1 MRKLR
6 RAVQNGISFLE
17 VLLDDTLCQGA
28 VAIPEELV
36 QSAGGINRKLEGKQ
50 NYELIL
56 RIAETSEI
64 EFEDIEEDTGEQY
77 VMLEDK
83 PEADALHGWK
93 TDCYVIGKYSSVLKE
108 QGVFEVAVEALL
120 EEAKERRRYAE
131 TIDYLEKM
139 IARKEEYYK
148 LDDAIRP
155 ILIYKGDK
163 LGHNILTVM
172 AEQLGNALERAGE
185 KVIYFDVSEEPMGNI
200 VRYAMQRFR
209 AIIGVQ
215 TYLFSIEMPDEKHYL
230 HEYIYGPKY
239 NFLFDHPIWV
249 VSNIRHD
256 IPDYHVLA
264 PDPNYV
270 DFARRYF
277 HRDAVFFPPAGMVT
291 KHEEPLERIYDL
303 TFVGNY
309 GEYWS
314 QVVQMHALER
324 EKRFLANHFLLMMRK
339 HPDMTIED
347 AFARTLEQRQIQL
360 TDEDFLL
367 RLYDVRVAVYC
378 VMKYYRN
385 KVIKTILDSGMQVDV
400 FGNSWRKSP
409 FSDYANIVFHPDVTV
424 EESLLVWRQSKCSLN
439 VMSWHKGGFTE
450 RMAGI
455 MMAGAVL
462 VTDDTTYLRGRYD
475 ENDLLAFHLNELE
488 ELPGAIKAILE
499 DDKKRQKMAE
509 SAKQKT
515 LLRHTWDKRAEEFLR
530 LLDGG
535 NVDI

>member
-6 RAVQNGISFLE
+6 KAEQEGISFLE
-17 VLLDDTLCQGA
+17 ILLDDTLCQGT

-36 QSAGGINRKLEGKQ
+36 RSAGGINKKLVGKQ
-50 NYELIL
+50 TYELAL
-56 RIAETSEI
+56 RIAEKSDVA
-64 EFEDIEEDTGEQY
+64 FEEIEEDSGEQLAIFEDR
-77 VMLEDK
+77 LETDV
-83 PEADALHGWK
+83 LYGWK
-93 TDCYVIGKYSSVLKE
+93 TDCYVIGKYSDILKE
-108 QGVFEVAVEALL
+108 QGVFEAAVESLL
-120 EEAKERRRYAE
+120 AEAKERKRYAE
-131 TIDYLEKM
+131 TLNYLEKM
-139 IARKEEYYK
+139 IGRGEEYDK

-163 LGHNILTVM
+163 LCHGVLTTI

-239 NFLFDHPIWV
+239 NFLFDHPIWA
-249 VSNIRHD
+249 VSNIRQD
-256 IPDYHVLA
+256 IPDYHLLV
-264 PDPNYV
+264 V
-270 DFARRYF
+270 DSDYTVFARRYF
-277 HRDAVFFPPAGMVT
+277 HRDAVFFPPAGMT
-291 KHEEPLERIYDL
+291 ASKEESLERIYNL

-314 QVVQMHALER
+314 QVLQLHALER

-339 HPDMTIED
+339 HPDMTIAD
-347 AFARTLEQRQIQL
+347 AFARTLEQRGIQL
-360 TDEDFLL
+360 TEEEFLH
-367 RLYDVRVAVYC
+367 RLYDVRVAAYC

-385 KVIKTILDSGMQVDV
+385 KVIKTILDSGMQLDV

-409 FSDYANIVFHPDVTV
+409 FSGYANIVLHPDVTV
-424 EESLLVWRQSKCSLN
+424 EESLLVWRRSKCSLN
-439 VMSWHKGGFTE
+439 VMSWHKSGFTE

-475 ENDLLAFHLNELE
+475 ADDLLAFHLDELE
-488 ELPGAIKAILE
+488 KLPGAINAILK
-499 DDKKRQKMAE
+499 DDNKRQEMAE
-509 SAKQKT
+509 RAKQKT
-515 LLRHTWDKRAEEFLR
+515 LSKHTWDKRAQEFLA

>member
-6 RAVQNGISFLE
+6 KAEQGGIPFLE
-17 VLLDDTLCQGA
+17 ILLDDTWCQGT
-28 VAIPEELV
+28 VAIPEELIR
-36 QSAGGINRKLEGKQ
+36 SAGGLNKKLVGKQ
-50 NYELIL
+50 TYELVL
-56 RIAETSEI
+56 RIAEKSGIT
-64 EFEDIEEDTGEQY
+64 FEDIEENVGEQL
-77 VMLEDK
+77 VILEDK
-83 PEADALHGWK
+83 QETDTLYGWK
-93 TDCYVIGKYSSVLKE
+93 TDCYVMGKYSAVLKE
-108 QGVFEVAVEALL
+108 AGVFEAAVESLL
-120 EEAKERRRYAE
+120 AEAKERKRYAE
-131 TIDYLEKM
+131 TMDYLEKM
-139 IARKEEYYK
+139 VGRREEYYK

-264 PDPNYV
+264 PDPNYAA
-270 DFARRYF
+270 FARRYF
-277 HRDAVFFPPAGMVT
+277 HRDAIFFPPAGMTAT
-291 KHEEPLERIYDL
+291 KEESLERIYDL

-314 QVVQMHALER
+314 QVLQMHTLER

-339 HPDMTIED
+339 HPYMTIET
-347 AFARTLEQRQIQL
+347 AFARTLEQRGIRL
-360 TDEDFLL
+360 SEEEFLL

-409 FSDYANIVFHPDVTV
+409 FSGYANIIFHPDVTV

-462 VTDDTTYLRGRYD
+462 VTDDTTYLQGRYD
-475 ENDLLAFHLNELE
+475 ADDLLAFQLDELE
-488 ELPGAIKAILE
+488 KLPEAINEILR
-499 DDKKRQKMAE
+499 DDKKRREMAE
-509 SAKQKT
+509 RAKQKT
-515 LLRHTWDKRAEEFLR
+515 LRKHTWDKRAEEFLT